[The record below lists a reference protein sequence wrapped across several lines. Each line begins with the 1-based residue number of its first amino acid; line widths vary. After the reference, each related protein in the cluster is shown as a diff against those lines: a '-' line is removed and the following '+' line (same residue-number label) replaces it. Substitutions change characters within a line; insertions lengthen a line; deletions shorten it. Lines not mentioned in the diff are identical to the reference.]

1 MKKTNNSSKEP
12 IQADWRADIEGWRKL
27 SDETASLIL
36 DQGETLLKETID
48 TGKSI
53 TLRAERIITI
63 LLPVAIALMTY
74 LLTGPHLCRFLPLA
88 ALLFLLV
95 ILCSLIFAYLNF
107 EKHVV
112 SVAGEYP
119 SNLATSKLIRDEH
132 NDHEQYIV
140 LALSIC
146 ENLQRRIA
154 VNDASN
160 VRRMRNNLISL
171 RIVIIGLV
179 SAPIVAYLLSL
190 YLLGRCS

>member
-12 IQADWRADIEGWRKL
+12 IQVDWRADIEGWRKL

-88 ALLFLLV
+88 ALLFVLV
-95 ILCSLIFAYLNF
+95 ILCSLMFAYINF

-112 SVAGEYP
+112 SVPGEYP
-119 SNLATSKLIRDEH
+119 RNLATSQLIREEH
-132 NDHEQYIV
+132 NDHEQYIILV
-140 LALSIC
+140 LSIC
-146 ENLQRRIA
+146 ENLERRIA

-160 VRRMRNNLISL
+160 VRRMRNNHISL

-179 SAPIVAYLLSL
+179 LGPILAYLLSL
-190 YLLGRCS
+190 YLLGHCS